1 MILFVFLI
9 LILCIAEQRPV
20 TAGAGQFLP
29 DYISKENTAPVKGI
43 FVMLIVVSHAFQHIE
58 PDGTLD
64 LLYQAFRS
72 HLGQAVVAM
81 FLFYS
86 GFGIMESIRKKGYD
100 YIRSIPS
107 RRFANVFCRFCLILF
122 LYLILQYAFFRRSFP
137 LKHILLAFTGW
148 TSLGNSNWYMFV
160 IFLCYWLVFISYL
173 PMKRAGSRWIPAGT
187 VILTVLSVVSVAAM
201 IKAGAASWYYNTMIL
216 FAAGCWWS
224 LLQERIKRLI
234 LHSDFT

>member
-160 IFLCYWLVFISYL
+160 IFLCYWLVFIS
-173 PMKRAGSRWIPAGT
+173 
-187 VILTVLSVVSVAAM
+187 
-201 IKAGAASWYYNTMIL
+201 
-216 FAAGCWWS
+216 
-224 LLQERIKRLI
+224 
-234 LHSDFT
+234 